1 MTENSLPLPYCT
13 TEELVDELRRRL
25 PLFYLIY
32 GKDEEGDLE
41 YLHYMEELW
50 LDEVAE
56 VDPAHLL
63 SRALQFCKEYMEE
76 YDLDIEFDLDD

>member
-63 SRALQFCKEYMEE
+63 SRALVFCKEYMEE